1 MYIIIPVLT
10 VVITVLVI
18 QLLSRNTLQRI
29 AYRCEVNMS
38 LVEPDEVATLTYRV
52 YNTSSWPIMY
62 VGFSFQFD
70 DAVEVRE
77 SEAWKAR
84 HGIQSFL
91 GDTYGREVF
100 LMPHS
105 GVKGTIAFSLKRRGS
120 CRLGRIYL
128 ETGDYLGLQNEV
140 ISRDIDL
147 RVVCTARPS
156 DREPDI
162 RALGGLLGEIT
173 ARRFI
178 CEDPSLVLGYR
189 AYTGR
194 EPLKDISWK
203 QTAKM
208 GTLMVKNHDFTVDC
222 DTVILV
228 DMEVTSKQN
237 AEQCLSLVRTATEYL
252 EEQKIPYSLHSNGDL
267 FETEKGVGRKH
278 LFEIQRRIG
287 ESHFTRYVS
296 FETMV
301 RRVMGS
307 MSGSRGYIV
316 ILPCQNEET
325 EACIA
330 YLNARA
336 DTEVCVL
343 ISEEE
348 QQ

>member
-1 MYIIIPVLT
+1 MYVIIPVLA
-10 VVITVLVI
+10 VAITLLVI

-52 YNTSSWPIMY
+52 YNTSSWPIMF
-62 VGFSFQFD
+62 VSFSFQFD

-77 SEAWKAR
+77 SDEWKAR
-84 HGIQSFL
+84 HGSHSFL
-91 GDTYGREVF
+91 ADTYGREVF
-100 LMPHS
+100 LLPHS
-105 GVKGTIAFSLKRRGS
+105 GVKGTIAFSLKHRGS

-140 ISRDIDL
+140 ISRDVDL
-147 RVVCTARPS
+147 RVVCTARLS

-178 CEDPSLVLGYR
+178 CDDPSLVLGYR
-189 AYTGR
+189 GYTGR

-203 QTAKM
+203 QTAKL
-208 GTLMVKNHDFTVDC
+208 GELMVKNHDFTVDV
-222 DTVILV
+222 DTAILV
-228 DMEVTSKQN
+228 DMELTDKQN
-237 AEQCLSLVRTATEYL
+237 AERCLSLVRTATEYL
-252 EEQKIPYSLHSNGDL
+252 EGLKIPYSLHSNGDL

-287 ESHFTRYVS
+287 ESHFTQYFS
-296 FETMV
+296 FDTLV
-301 RRVMGS
+301 RRVTGT

-316 ILPCQNEET
+316 ILPCRNPQT

-336 DTEVCVL
+336 DVEVCVL

-348 QQ
+348 E

>member
-10 VVITVLVI
+10 VVITILAI
-18 QLLSRNTLQRI
+18 QLLSRNNLRHI

-38 LVEPDEVATLTYRV
+38 LMEPDEVATLTYRV
-52 YNTSSWPIMY
+52 YNTSAWPLMF
-62 VGFSFQFD
+62 VSFSFQFD

-84 HGIQSFL
+84 HGSQSFL
-91 GDTYGREVF
+91 GEMYGRELF

-105 GVKGTIAFSLKRRGS
+105 GVKGTIAFSLKQRGS

-128 ETGDYLGLQNEV
+128 ETGDFLGLQNEV

-147 RVVCTARPS
+147 RVVCTARLS

-189 AYTGR
+189 EYTGR
-194 EPLKDISWK
+194 EPLKDISWN

-208 GTLMVKNHDFTVDC
+208 GTLMVKNHDFTVDV
-222 DTVILV
+222 DTAILV
-228 DMEVTSKQN
+228 DMEVTEKQN
-237 AEQCLSLVRTATEYL
+237 VERCLSLVRTTAEYL
-252 EEQKIPYSLHSNGDL
+252 EGQKIPYSLHSNGDL
-267 FETEKGVGRKH
+267 FETERGVGRKH

-301 RRVMGS
+301 RRVLVS
-307 MSGSRGYIV
+307 ASGSRGYIV
-316 ILPCQNEET
+316 ILPRLSEEAQ
-325 EACIA
+325 ACIA
-330 YLNARA
+330 FLNTRS

-348 QQ
+348 